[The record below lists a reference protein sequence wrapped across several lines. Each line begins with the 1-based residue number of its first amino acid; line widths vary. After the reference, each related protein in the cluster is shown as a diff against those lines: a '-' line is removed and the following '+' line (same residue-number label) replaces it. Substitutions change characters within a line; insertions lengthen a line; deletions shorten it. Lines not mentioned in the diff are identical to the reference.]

1 VTWSS
6 WIRPVNA
13 RAGYR
18 RPARQRRGPGP
29 WCLRSSPKRRKASA
43 TATHT
48 RPLRCPSHHLEN
60 PCNVL
65 VGWVSEPQKRH
76 RKRDN
81 AGTAMGHGHGQ
92 PPSRLSGSRSAS
104 PLQRQRASDSTA
116 PVLPALV
123 TSGCRPR
130 FGPSPSP
137 QGFSPVATIKG
148 GQAEPQREKSRRRA
162 GKATVLAK
170 PESAVQCR
178 CMHA

>member
-1 VTWSS
+1 VTLSS
-6 WIRPVNA
+6 LIWPVNG

-81 AGTAMGHGHGQ
+81 AGTAMASLPRASRALALPLPSPPKAASQRQYSASAPGFSYLRLRAALWPQPQ
-92 PPSRLSGSRSAS
+92 PPGFLASRH
-104 PLQRQRASDSTA
+104 D
-116 PVLPALV
+116 
-123 TSGCRPR
+123 
-130 FGPSPSP
+130 
-137 QGFSPVATIKG
+137 K
-148 GQAEPQREKSRRRA
+148 RRA
-162 GKATVLAK
+162 GRGRKAAAARAK
-170 PESAVQCR
+170 LLY
-178 CMHA
+178 

>member
-1 VTWSS
+1 MYPIQFPSS
-6 WIRPVNA
+6 PNNSPHGDMLLVDSASKRLNA
-13 RAGYR
+13 RAGYQ

-29 WCLRSSPKRRKASA
+29 GPWCLMSSSKRRKTSA

-81 AGTAMGHGHGQ
+81 AGQ

-104 PLQRQRASDSTA
+104 PLHSKGSEPATVQRQ
-116 PVLPALV
+116 
-123 TSGCRPR
+123 C
-130 FGPSPSP
+130 
-137 QGFSPVATIKG
+137 
-148 GQAEPQREKSRRRA
+148 SR
-162 GKATVLAK
+162 L
-170 PESAVQCR
+170 
-178 CMHA
+178 